1 MPPVA
6 GLHLLLLVLLLRRD
20 SSERRWFQ
28 PSSPSCAGFAAS
40 QSLESA
46 DNFIDAGHFNPEDG
60 ACGDLGPWT
69 EVGHHILP
77 TSNRVVILYF
87 CS

>member
-1 MPPVA
+1 MMPPVA

-28 PSSPSCAGFAAS
+28 PSSPNSSGFAAS

-46 DNFIDAGHFNPEDG
+46 EEFIDAGYDDFNPEDG

-69 EVGHHILP
+69 EVGHHIP
-77 TSNRVVILYF
+77 TYPVVA
-87 CS
+87 